1 MPEFALGPSEEAGLF
16 KRLGEI
22 FRSPRAS
29 GGPLEG
35 GASAAHEYKGLVPE
49 RGEATLHLGPPK
61 GVPLDAPF
69 GSRLVSPSYGDRIWG
84 EYVEKMAGGHYMAID
99 TYSSNERYINR
110 YLRDTGYFDRLE
122 PVWGMAPTI
131 RDLTLKQVQ
140 AIREVMRLRPVPD
153 TIDVF
158 RGVKMKPDL
167 FTVPIEEL
175 PGTIQRD
182 PAFLST
188 NLGDR
193 PAYERDVILHLRV
206 PEGTPGFYIE
216 PISKMGEHELLLD
229 AGRSWFAEDV
239 LRRER
244 QWHVYGWV
252 LPD

>member
-1 MPEFALGPSEEAGLF
+1 MSQSFAS
-16 KRLGEI
+16 
-22 FRSPRAS
+22 
-29 GGPLEG
+29 
-35 GASAAHEYKGLVPE
+35 
-49 RGEATLHLGPPK
+49 
-61 GVPLDAPF
+61 APF
-69 GSRLVSPSYGDRIWG
+69 GSRSVSPSYGDRIWG
-84 EYVEKMAGGHYMAID
+84 EYVEKMAGRHYMAID

-110 YLRDTGYFDRLE
+110 YLRDADYFDRLE
-122 PVWGMAPTI
+122 QVWSMAPTI
-131 RDLTLKQVQ
+131 RESTLAQIQ

-158 RGVKMKPDL
+158 RAVKMKPGI

-193 PAYERDVILHLRV
+193 PAYERDIILHLRV